1 MTHKNFFLQHL
12 FIKHKGHLQS
22 DTVKCLLFLSFELF
36 IILNLLLQRHEQHAK
51 KMTITKLMSTK
62 KSSIQITIQMDERN
76 IPEQI
81 QWLSEDQTI
90 PSAQDAKAMMLA
102 LWDKQSRNG
111 MSVDL
116 WTKEMTIEEMNL
128 FVFQTLMTM
137 SDTFERATRNS
148 QEAASLR
155 TYANAFL
162 KSVQET
168 QTDKS

>member
-1 MTHKNFFLQHL
+1 
-12 FIKHKGHLQS
+12 
-22 DTVKCLLFLSFELF
+22 
-36 IILNLLLQRHEQHAK
+36 
-51 KMTITKLMSTK
+51 MSTK
-62 KSSIQITIQMDERN
+62 KSNIQITIQMDERN

-111 MSVDL
+111 LSVDL

-137 SDTFERATRNS
+137 SDTFERATRNTKQAQAIRTFAGDFMKVL
-148 QEAASLR
+148 QEEAP
-155 TYANAFL
+155 
-162 KSVQET
+162 KS
-168 QTDKS
+168 

>member
-1 MTHKNFFLQHL
+1 
-12 FIKHKGHLQS
+12 
-22 DTVKCLLFLSFELF
+22 
-36 IILNLLLQRHEQHAK
+36 
-51 KMTITKLMSTK
+51 MSTK
-62 KSSIQITIQMDERN
+62 KSSIQINIQMDESN
-76 IPEQI
+76 IPERI
-81 QWLSEDQTI
+81 QWRSEDQTI

>member
-1 MTHKNFFLQHL
+1 MNITQ
-12 FIKHKGHLQS
+12 
-22 DTVKCLLFLSFELF
+22 
-36 IILNLLLQRHEQHAK
+36 K

-111 MSVDL
+111 LSVDL

-137 SDTFERATRNS
+137 SDTFERATRNTKQAQAIRTFAGDFMKVL
-148 QEAASLR
+148 QEEAP
-155 TYANAFL
+155 
-162 KSVQET
+162 KS
-168 QTDKS
+168 